1 MKIPKTSSRRR
12 SSVVVSGALLAATAI
27 VTVLGMTVVVVP
39 ASSIFKPVYAQIAQD
54 INQEVE
60 AENIPDLALGGNAEQ
75 GTLQLDFGQNVE
87 EVVEED
93 VEEETTGQPLPVM
106 P

>member
-1 MKIPKTSSRRR
+1 M
-12 SSVVVSGALLAATAI
+12 A
-27 VTVLGMTVVVVP
+27 VVVVP
-39 ASSIFKPVYAQIAQD
+39 ASSIVKPVYAQIAQD

-60 AENIPDLALGGNAEQ
+60 QENIPDLALGGNAEQ
-75 GTLQLDFGQNVE
+75 EMLRLDFGQNVE